1 MGEKANSQDSITVSN
16 AQILREIHDLTLTIK
31 SSRVLNGGFE
41 QLESK
46 VDTFS
51 KQLDEIEQKMDAI
64 QEPEKGLYARVKDLE
79 AWQST
84 TSKILWGMGAG
95 IGSILMM
102 YLGSKF
108 GIK

>member
-1 MGEKANSQDSITVSN
+1 MGISNTSINVTN
-16 AQILREIHDLTLTIK
+16 EQILREIYDLSTTIK
-31 SSRVLNGGFE
+31 GSRVLNGGFE
-41 QLESK
+41 QLETK
-46 VDTFS
+46 VDNFAV
-51 KQLDEIEQKMDAI
+51 QLDEIEKKMDAI